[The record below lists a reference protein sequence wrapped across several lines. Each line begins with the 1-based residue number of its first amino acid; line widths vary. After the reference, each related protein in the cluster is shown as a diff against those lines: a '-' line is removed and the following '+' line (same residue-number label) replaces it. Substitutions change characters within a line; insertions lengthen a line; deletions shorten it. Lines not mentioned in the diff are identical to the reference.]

1 MQEKNTIR
9 LNSLEL
15 EITERMDNGTISRIV
30 VECGNYG
37 VNMILRNAI
46 QAFREANDG
55 TNIDT
60 VTERDEIMFKYDDI
74 HDLTVGKDWITVM
87 SGKRKWTMQSTFY
100 TTNECVSEVEFMIHM
115 MDLHPTVSD

>member
-15 EITERMDNGTISRIV
+15 QITNMEVNGAGYKIAVDCGHYGVHMVLVNAVQAFNEAGREVNTSSVTEHDEITF
-30 VECGNYG
+30 
-37 VNMILRNAI
+37 
-46 QAFREANDG
+46 Q
-55 TNIDT
+55 
-60 VTERDEIMFKYDDI
+60 YDDI